1 MKKKFLAILLV
12 FVLFL
17 SACGNKASD
26 NSKDS
31 NKYKLKKN
39 ITIF

>member
-31 NKYKLKKN
+31 KKD
-39 ITIF
+39 